1 MGDAVPVTTPD
12 DATVELPR
20 TRARS
25 GFWRETSGA
34 LAIGLAGLAVV
45 VLALQVI
52 AWVRGLPG
60 PGIAVLLGHFATA
73 AAALLAQH
81 FADRKTGPQAALSIL
96 IVAIA
101 TGTAIWFFWWA

>member
-1 MGDAVPVTTPD
+1 MTHPSPD

-34 LAIGLAGLAVV
+34 LAIGLTGLATI

-52 AWVRGLPG
+52 AWIRGLPG
-60 PGIAVLLGHFATA
+60 PGIGVLLGHFATA
-73 AAALLAQH
+73 AAALAAQH
-81 FADRKTGPQAALSIL
+81 FADRRQGPQAALAVL
-96 IVAIA
+96 LVAIS
-101 TGTAIWFFWWA
+101 TGIAIWFFWWA